1 MATKKQ
7 ILTKLKKEI
16 NKKGFTDVDEPKS
29 NEINNFIWIGA
40 QNRLIGNDTCHYEFI
55 FHEEETPNILNLEV
69 HFEDENCNEFENVLS
84 KKYKETFAF
93 IDWNCGESYK
103 RIIGKDSNYCIQ
115 IDQYNNV
122 GEIVNSAIEL
132 LEKLDDSIGYSLAKK
147 CDELKPKASLSQE
160 DGNVVEEIEY
170 KKRFINYKKIFHTKH
185 GSIQKA
191 LVENLADKYDEVGF
205 ERTLSDIR
213 VDVLGI
219 NKNGKTNE
227 KEYTYDIYE
236 VKPYDSPTDCIREAL
251 GQLLYYKYQF
261 EKIELTVGNLFVV
274 GQNKLGGLDRQYLEK
289 IQKSLPKIDY
299 ITPK

>member
-1 MATKKQ
+1 MEGRRIDFMATEKQKKE
-7 ILTKLKKEI
+7 ILTKLKK
-16 NKKGFTDVDEPKS
+16 NLKKLDVKNISDKYENP
-29 NEINNFIWIGA
+29 EGEYIWAGGPYG
-40 QNRLIGNDTCHYEFI
+40 LIGNKTCHYEFI
-55 FHEEETPNILNLEV
+55 FQDDETLNLEV
-69 HFEDENCNEFENVLS
+69 HFEDENCNKFENVLS

-132 LEKLDDSIGYSLAKK
+132 LEELDDSIRYSLAKK
-147 CDELKPKASLSQE
+147 CDELKPKASLSQRN
-160 DGNVVEEIEY
+160 GKVVDVKEY
-170 KKRFINYKKIFHTKH
+170 KKRFINYKKSFHTKH

-205 ERTLSDIR
+205 ERTLCDIR

-219 NKNGKTNE
+219 NGDS
-227 KEYTYDIYE
+227 YDIYE
-236 VKPYDSPTDCIREAL
+236 VKPYVSPTECIREAL

-261 EKIELTVGNLFVV
+261 EKSELTVGKLFVV
-274 GQNKLGGLDRQYLEK
+274 GQNKLGFFDRQYLEK

-299 ITPK
+299 ITP